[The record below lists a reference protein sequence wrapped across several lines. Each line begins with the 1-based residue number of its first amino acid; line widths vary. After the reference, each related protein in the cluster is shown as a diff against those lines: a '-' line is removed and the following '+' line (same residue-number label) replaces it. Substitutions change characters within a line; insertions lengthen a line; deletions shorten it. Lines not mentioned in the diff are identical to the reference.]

1 MDTKIA
7 VFAGGVGAARFLQGL
22 VGVVE
27 PRDVTVIVNVGDDV
41 EVMGLRVSPDLDI
54 VTYTLAGLVDESKG
68 WGFRG
73 DTFRALSRLKS
84 YGADVWMALGDEDLA
99 THIYRTYRLAS
110 GARLSEVTDEIR
122 TRLGVASRIV
132 PATDDRVTTLVK
144 LADERIVSFEE
155 YYVRYGFE
163 PRISGVTYSG
173 CSSAK
178 PAPGVLEAIESA
190 DAVIIAPSN
199 PIASIM
205 PIICI
210 EKIAEAMRN
219 RERRIAISPIVR
231 GRAVK
236 GPAAQM
242 MADLGMEPSPVGVA
256 NIYRGLVDA
265 IVIDSRDADLS
276 ARVESETGIR
286 PFITDTMMVSAD
298 AKRRLAEFTLRSI
311 INM

>member
-1 MDTKIA
+1 
-7 VFAGGVGAARFLQGL
+7 
-22 VGVVE
+22 
-27 PRDVTVIVNVGDDV
+27 
-41 EVMGLRVSPDLDI
+41 
-54 VTYTLAGLVDESKG
+54 
-68 WGFRG
+68 
-73 DTFRALSRLKS
+73 
-84 YGADVWMALGDEDLA
+84 
-99 THIYRTYRLAS
+99 
-110 GARLSEVTDEIR
+110 
-122 TRLGVASRIV
+122 
-132 PATDDRVTTLVK
+132 
-144 LADERIVSFEE
+144 
-155 YYVRYGFE
+155 
-163 PRISGVTYSG
+163 
-173 CSSAK
+173 
-178 PAPGVLEAIESA
+178 LEAIESA

-286 PFITDTMMVSAD
+286 PFIADTMMVSAD